1 MVTVLL
7 GAGGLV
13 ASAAAQSAT
22 AQSATAQ
29 SATAQSATAQSATA
43 QSATAQSATASV
55 SGKYVIAL
63 SNSFLGNTWRQT
75 MVSIFE
81 KTAQKAESEGL
92 ISGYKVENTSDN
104 DATTQISQIKSLILE
119 HVNALLIDA
128 ASPTALNSTIEEA
141 CKAGITVL
149 VFDSLASA
157 PCEHN
162 LADNFDLYGQE
173 ESQLVAACMHGTGNV
188 IVAQGVVGSAPSEA
202 IYQQQLKELKKFPK
216 IKIVS
221 TVVGQADNATTEQA
235 IASVLPSLPTIKG
248 VITGGS
254 SYGAVEAF
262 LNAKRPL
269 PCAVYDN
276 SGTALR
282 FWMQQHQKDGY
293 TAYSY
298 RTEPGQAAAAFW
310 EALGLLQGEHFA
322 KNLTFPN
329 IEVTQSTLAR
339 WIKVVPSQ
347 QVCGWLWTKAEFNQ
361 EIAAIAEHSLYYP
374 PIPTI

>member
-1 MVTVLL
+1 VKRHWFTRLSGLVVAAALL
-7 GAGGLV
+7 GSGGSIASTAAG
-13 ASAAAQSAT
+13 AAPAGA
-22 AQSATAQ
+22 
-29 SATAQSATAQSATA
+29 
-43 QSATAQSATASV
+43 

-75 MVSIFE
+75 MVNIFE
-81 KTAQKAESEGL
+81 QTAKTAESQGL

-128 ASPTALNSTIEEA
+128 ASPTALNSTIKEA
-141 CKAGITVL
+141 CQAGITVL

-157 PCEHN
+157 PCEYN
-162 LADNFDLYGQE
+162 LADNFSLYGQE
-173 ESQLVAACMHGTGNV
+173 EAQLVGSCMHGTGNV
-188 IVAQGVVGSAPSEA
+188 IVAQGVVGSAPSEE
-202 IYQQQLKELKKFPK
+202 IYHQQLAELKMFPK
-216 IKIVS
+216 IKIAS
-221 TVVGQADNATTEQA
+221 TVVGEADNSTTEQA
-235 IASVLPSLPTIKG
+235 IASVLPSLPTVQG

-276 SGTALR
+276 TGLALR
-282 FWMQQHQKDGY
+282 FWMAQHQKDGY
-293 TAYSY
+293 NAYSY

-310 EALGLLQGEHFA
+310 EALQLLQGKHFA
-322 KNLTFPN
+322 RNLTFPN
-329 IEVTQSTLAR
+329 IEVTPSTLTQ

-347 QVCGWLWTKAEFNQ
+347 QVCAWLWTEAQFNQ
-361 EIAAIAEHSLYYP
+361 EITAIAAHHLYYP
-374 PIPTI
+374 PISTSTV

>member
-1 MVTVLL
+1 MNLIKRVLKL
-7 GAGGLV
+7 CIPVGLAGAMATAAFAV
-13 ASAAAQSAT
+13 PASATGTRNSTSQP
-22 AQSATAQ
+22 
-29 SATAQSATAQSATA
+29 
-43 QSATAQSATASV
+43 
-55 SGKYVIAL
+55 YVVAL

-75 MVSIFE
+75 MVDIFE
-81 KTAQKAESEGL
+81 KTAQKAQAQGL
-92 ISGYKVENTSDN
+92 ITGYKVENTSDN

-128 ASPTALNSTIEEA
+128 ASPTALNTTIAEA
-141 CKAGITVL
+141 CKAGITVI

-157 PCEHN
+157 PCEYN
-162 LADNFDLYGQE
+162 LADNFALYGQE
-173 ESQLVAACMHGTGNV
+173 EAQLVAGCMHGAGNV

-202 IYQQQLKELKKFPK
+202 IYKQQLTELKKFPK

-221 TVVGQADNATTEQA
+221 TVVGQADNSTTEQA
-235 IASVLPSLPTIKG
+235 IASVLPSLPAVQG

-282 FWMQQHQKDGY
+282 FWAQQHSKDGY

-310 EALGLLQGEHFA
+310 EAIGLKQGKHFA
-322 KNLTFPN
+322 KNMTFPN
-329 IEVTQSTLAR
+329 IEVTQSTLNQ
-339 WIKVVPSQ
+339 WLKVVAPQ
-347 QVCGWLWTKAEFNQ
+347 QVCAWLWTQAEFNQ
-361 EIAAIAEHSLYYP
+361 ELAAIATGKVYYP
-374 PIPTI
+374 PVPTSPI